1 MNLVGESDP
10 SMTDQE
16 DEKNNKRGTRRT
28 KSGDGKDGPNMKQ
41 VAGNIT
47 NIINNNNIN
56 NYIINDTSK
65 TPNQFMMQQ
74 QNMNGNRVSTAP
86 AQIVNQGSNQM
97 P

>member
-1 MNLVGESDP
+1 
-10 SMTDQE
+10 
-16 DEKNNKRGTRRT
+16 
-28 KSGDGKDGPNMKQ
+28 MKQ

-65 TPNQFMMQQ
+65 APNQFMMQQ

-86 AQIVNQGSNQM
+86 A
-97 P
+97 